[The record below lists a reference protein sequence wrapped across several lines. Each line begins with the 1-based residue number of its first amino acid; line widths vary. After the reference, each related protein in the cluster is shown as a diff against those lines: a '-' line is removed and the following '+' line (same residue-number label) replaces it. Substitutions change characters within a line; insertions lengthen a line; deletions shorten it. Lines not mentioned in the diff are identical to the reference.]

1 MEVAQTKGDDIM
13 AKEELI
19 KTDKMVQQVMQ
30 SHAPELEIEFP
41 EPFID
46 RIDTSV
52 LFDLSAFEWAKFF
65 GAVMMVSF
73 AIGFAYG
80 GMLLGYEYFSV
91 SP

>member
-1 MEVAQTKGDDIM
+1 
-13 AKEELI
+13 
-19 KTDKMVQQVMQ
+19 
-30 SHAPELEIEFP
+30 
-41 EPFID
+41 
-46 RIDTSV
+46 V